1 MSASREKNERGKFMR
16 KEHPAIVALEM
27 LLALTMLIHAVVLMA
42 QQPEGAAWWL
52 VLDVVG
58 AVLCLAVSTHWLIC
72 RKRAGTK

>member
-1 MSASREKNERGKFMR
+1 MR

-58 AVLCLAVSTHWLIC
+58 AVLLSLIHI
-72 RKRAGTK
+72 

>member
-42 QQPEGAAWWL
+42 
-52 VLDVVG
+52 
-58 AVLCLAVSTHWLIC
+58 
-72 RKRAGTK
+72 